1 MASLLDAPRS
11 VARDLA
17 VLVTLNRT
25 NARAIARRTG
35 LPYWRVVRIISG
47 RAEPRDDEAGR
58 ILAAIYDEQVPA

>member
-35 LPYWRVVRIISG
+35 LPYWRVARIIAG
-47 RAEPRDDEAGR
+47 RAEPRDDEAGQ

>member
-1 MASLLDAPRS
+1 MASLLDPPRS

-17 VLVTLNRT
+17 ILVTLNKT
-25 NARAIARRTG
+25 TAAVIARRTG
-35 LPYWRVVRIISG
+35 LPYWRVAGIISG